1 MSKSGAAP
9 AASLTRKQLS
19 RAARER
25 RQRQYIVIGSLVV
38 LGLVVGVIAL
48 GLIDQNVLRPRQV
61 VARVGDEQI
70 TKGEFIQA
78 ARFQR
83 YQLILRLQQLV
94 QAMQLFGQQDFFG
107 DQLAQIQASLNDPA
121 TLGREVINNLIDNRL
136 IRAEAA
142 QRGISVSPQELDK
155 AFEEFFGFYP
165 EGTPTPTITFT
176 PLPTQPTSTPA
187 PTSTVDPTRAA
198 TLTAAPTLTPTATL
212 TPTQTLTP
220 TATSTA
226 GPSPTATATGTP
238 RPTATP
244 YTTQGFAGAVATYE
258 RDVRAQTGL
267 TDADIRRI
275 LEGQLY
281 REKLEAALGEE
292 VPATEEQVR
301 ARHIL
306 VPDQVTAEIV
316 LQRLAAGEDFAALAA
331 EFSTDTSNK
340 DVGGDLGW
348 FGRGVMA
355 TEFEAAAFS
364 QPVGEVGQP
373 VQTSFGVHLIEVLER
388 GERPL
393 DEEALAR
400 RKQEALT
407 NWLNDQRSVTRPD
420 GSLLI
425 EIHDNWLADVPDRP
439 AVPPGLLQ

>member
-9 AASLTRKQLS
+9 AVPPTRKQLS

-25 RQRQYIVIGSLVV
+25 RQRQAILISALVV
-38 LGLVVGVIAL
+38 AGLVIGVIAL
-48 GLIDQNVLRPRQV
+48 GLVDQNVLRPRQV
-61 VARVGDEQI
+61 VARVGAEQI
-70 TKGEFIQA
+70 TKGEFINA

-94 QAMQLFGQQDFFG
+94 QAMQVFGQQEFFTE
-107 DQLAQIQASLNDPA
+107 QLTQIQATLSDPA
-121 TLGREVINNLIDNRL
+121 TLGREVINSLIDSRL

-142 QRGISVSPQELDK
+142 RRGITVSPQELDK
-155 AFEEFFGFYP
+155 AFQEFFDFYP
-165 EGTPTPTITFT
+165 EGTPTPTVTFT
-176 PLPTQPTSTPA
+176 PSPTQPTSTPA

-198 TLTAAPTLTPTATL
+198 TLTAAPTITPTATL
-212 TPTQTLTP
+212 APTRTLTP
-220 TATSTA
+220 TMTSTA

-244 YTTQGFAGAVATYE
+244 YTTQGFANAVATYE

-267 TDADIRRI
+267 TDADIRRL
-275 LEGQLY
+275 LEDQLY
-281 REKLEAALGEE
+281 REKLEEALGSE
-292 VPATEEQVR
+292 VPTTEEQVH

-316 LQRLAAGEDFAALAA
+316 LQRLEAGEDFAALAA

-340 DVGGDLGW
+340 DNGGDLGW
-348 FGRGVMA
+348 FSRGDMVA
-355 TEFEAAAFS
+355 EFEAAAFS

-393 DEEALAR
+393 DPDALAA

-407 NWLNDQRSVTRPD
+407 NWLNTQRSVTQPD

-425 EIHDNWLADVPDRP
+425 EIFDNWQSDVPDRP
-439 AVPPGLLQ
+439 AIPPGLLQ